1 MCWGPRA
8 LPLNG
13 PGGLDTMYVSL
24 HYSWTRLQTTWHRL
38 KMGFQAFGDHGKGRG
53 CPVEAAET
61 PPPGPGKGLDTAAG
75 SRGQGVG
82 GVASAGDGPEPGGQ
96 TFGNAAPQS
105 VTRAGSAG
113 SRVPLTRVGPG
124 ETSSGPAATRPSWA
138 RRASCVIESSVR
150 RTQCASL
157 KCGHTGF
164 SLPGGKQPRPHDYK
178 CPLSCPG

>member
-61 PPPGPGKGLDTAAG
+61 PPPARGRVLTQLRAAVGRVWVGWHRLGTGL
-75 SRGQGVG
+75 SREV
-82 GVASAGDGPEPGGQ
+82 
-96 TFGNAAPQS
+96 
-105 VTRAGSAG
+105 
-113 SRVPLTRVGPG
+113 
-124 ETSSGPAATRPSWA
+124 RPS
-138 RRASCVIESSVR
+138 E
-150 RTQCASL
+150 TL
-157 KCGHTGF
+157 
-164 SLPGGKQPRPHDYK
+164 LPSQ
-178 CPLSCPG
+178 